1 MWNKE
6 LEELFKINE
15 KNNLDK
21 INNLKPEYIDEKY
34 FIPQE
39 QELKYTEIECLKDI
53 MTKKLLV
60 PIPRLNEEIDNDLNE
75 MR

>member
-1 MWNKE
+1 M
-6 LEELFKINE
+6 
-15 KNNLDK
+15 
-21 INNLKPEYIDEKY
+21 KPAYIDEKY

-60 PIPRLNEEIDNDLNE
+60 PIPRLNEEMDNDFNE
-75 MR
+75 MRLDNPVK